1 MAEDKNLL
9 DKIRET
15 ASYYD
20 KKATD
25 AINYITPP
33 PLRKIIGGIES
44 LLPFQNRPDATE
56 FIQNPSFKTGLDLL
70 TDTVITGAE
79 VTPLTYLASRGATLP
94 GKVAQEVTAGVK
106 PVDDIINQK
115 IVPKENVKTTDEKI
129 KDLLNKI
136 GSKKAEKAEEILKDL
151 DDETL
156 MLTKPDEIINILN
169 KGGLEGTISS
179 NVAKNIKNLVKK
191 KRGIDEKY
199 FNINFSTEKGTQAKK
214 IFDDIYSGVIT
225 QGEGAVK
232 LENLY
237 PSAKLGFVNIGSKK
251 LQKSGKSTVTAKF
264 NEVFKNYMDEFK
276 AGKDPVPVE
285 GKVFKAGRFYSD
297 LGPTYDTILKDST
310 KRYKKDSPKFYKMYD
325 QLDDQNKIAVEN
337 FLESALPFFAK
348 GESRSLPMMKMREF
362 VARMYKSK
370 SRKELSDKE
379 VLEQLNSV
387 DMKSLVDVLK
397 KNQVLSNIIKDANEQ
412 GITLSKFNLSHIADV
427 SNYWKNTLDAN
438 NLYFLEKRLNLSDTK
453 NANKQ
458 IKELLEE
465 AKVAKTTKEKNKIT
479 EKINALGE
487 ILESKNLITKIEGQ
501 TFGAKNVDSKTS
513 YERIKKNL
521 EKEYSEKDPG
531 IVDYASGGLVGI
543 SHLTRP
549 LRNF

>member
-1 MAEDKNLL
+1 MADDLLKGIGYFIDPSIKNRFGPVIKGAADLFRTPDPKQSYKRLMTTGANINRTAALGNYFSDLL
-9 DKIRET
+9 
-15 ASYYD
+15 A
-20 KKATD
+20 
-25 AINYITPP
+25 
-33 PLRKIIGGIES
+33 
-44 LLPFQNRPDATE
+44 F
-56 FIQNPSFKTGLDLL
+56 GLDAGGMK
-70 TDTVITGAE
+70 GASIISK
-79 VTPLTYLASRGATLP
+79 TSKIGAKGGKYL
-94 GKVAQEVTAGVK
+94 
-106 PVDDIINQK
+106 
-115 IVPKENVKTTDEKI
+115 DEKI
-129 KDLLNKI
+129 KDLYNKI

-156 MLTKPDEIINILN
+156 MLTKPDDIINILN
-169 KGGLEGTISS
+169 KGGLEGSINPT
-179 NVAKNIKNLVKK
+179 VAKNIKNLVKK
-191 KRGIDEKY
+191 RRGIDTKY
-199 FNINFSTEKGTQAKK
+199 FNIDFSTEKGTQAKK
-214 IFDDIYSGVIT
+214 IYDDIYGGVIT

-237 PSAKLGFVNIGSKK
+237 PTGKLGFVS
-251 LQKSGKSTVTAKF
+251 SGGKTIKSTVTPKF

-276 AGKDPVPVE
+276 AGKEPVVE

-297 LGPTYDTILKDST
+297 LGPTYNTILKDST

-325 QLDDQNKIAVEN
+325 QLDDQNKIVVEN
-337 FLESALPFFAK
+337 FLETALPFFAK

-370 SRKELSDKE
+370 SRKGLSDQE

-397 KNQVLSNIIKDANEQ
+397 KNQVLSSIVKDANSQ
-412 GITLSKFNLSHIADV
+412 GITLSEFNLSHIADV

-438 NLYFLEKRLNLSDTK
+438 NLYFLEKRLNISDTK
-453 NANKQ
+453 NANRQ

-465 AKVAKTTKEKNKIT
+465 AKNAKTTEAKNKIT

-487 ILESKNLITKIEGQ
+487 ILESKNLITKVEGQ

-543 SHLTRP
+543 DRMTRS
-549 LRNF
+549 LREF

>member
-129 KDLLNKI
+129 IDLLNKI
-136 GSKKAEKAEEILKDL
+136 GSKKAAKAEEILKDL
-151 DDETL
+151 DNETL
-156 MLTKPDEIINILN
+156 MLTKPDDIINILN
-169 KGGLEGTISS
+169 NGGLEGTITPT
-179 NVAKNIKNLVKK
+179 VAKNIKNLIKK

-199 FNINFSTEKGTQAKK
+199 FKIDFSTEKGTQAKE
-214 IFDDIYSGVIT
+214 IFENMYNGVIT

-237 PSAKLGFVNIGSKK
+237 PTGQLGFISTGKNR
-251 LQKSGKSTVTAKF
+251 KSTITPKF
-264 NEVFKNYMDEFK
+264 KEVFKNYMDEFK
-276 AGKDPVPVE
+276 AGKEPVVE

-297 LGPTYDTILKDST
+297 LGPTYNTILKDST
-310 KRYKKDSPKFYKMYD
+310 KRYKKDSPNFYKMYD
-325 QLDDQNKIAVEN
+325 QLDDQNKILVEN
-337 FLESALPFFAK
+337 FLETALPFFAK
-348 GESRSLPMMKMREF
+348 GESRGLPMMKMREF

-370 SRKELSDKE
+370 SRKGLSDQE

-397 KNQVLSNIIKDANEQ
+397 KNQVLSSIVKDANSQ
-412 GITLSKFNLSHIADV
+412 GITLSEFNLSHIADV

-438 NLYFLEKRLNLSDTK
+438 NLYFLEKRLNISDSR

-465 AKVAKTTKEKNKIT
+465 AKNAKTTEAKNKVT

-487 ILESKNLITKIEGQ
+487 ILESKNLITKVEGQ

-543 SHLTRP
+543 DRMTRS
-549 LRNF
+549 LREF

>member
-1 MAEDKNLL
+1 MADDLLKGIGYFIDPSIKNRFGPVIKGAADLFRTPDPKQSYKRLMTTGANINRTAALGNYLSDLL
-9 DKIRET
+9 
-15 ASYYD
+15 A
-20 KKATD
+20 
-25 AINYITPP
+25 
-33 PLRKIIGGIES
+33 
-44 LLPFQNRPDATE
+44 F
-56 FIQNPSFKTGLDLL
+56 GLDAGGMK
-70 TDTVITGAE
+70 GASIISK
-79 VTPLTYLASRGATLP
+79 TSKIGAKGGKYL
-94 GKVAQEVTAGVK
+94 
-106 PVDDIINQK
+106 
-115 IVPKENVKTTDEKI
+115 DEKI
-129 KDLLNKI
+129 KDLYNKI

-156 MLTKPDEIINILN
+156 MLTKPDDIINILN
-169 KGGLEGTISS
+169 KGGLEGSINPT
-179 NVAKNIKNLVKK
+179 VAKNIKNLVKK
-191 KRGIDEKY
+191 RRGIGTKY
-199 FNINFSTEKGTQAKK
+199 FNIDFSTEKGTQAKK
-214 IFDDIYSGVIT
+214 IFDDVYGGVIT

-237 PSAKLGFVNIGSKK
+237 PNAKLGFVNIGSKR

-276 AGKDPVPVE
+276 AGKEPVAE

-325 QLDDQNKIAVEN
+325 QLDNQNKVAVEN

-362 VARMYKSK
+362 VARMYKSD
-370 SRKELSDKE
+370 SRKELSDEE
-379 VLEQLNSV
+379 VFKQLNNV
-387 DMKSLVDVLK
+387 NMTSLVDVLK

-438 NLYFLEKRLNLSDTK
+438 NLYFLEERLNLSDTK

-458 IKELLEE
+458 IKKLLEE
-465 AKVAKTTKEKNKIT
+465 AKNAKTTEAKNKVT
-479 EKINALGE
+479 EKFNALGE
-487 ILESKNLITKIEGQ
+487 ILENKNLITKVEGQ

-543 SHLTRP
+543 DRMTRS
-549 LRNF
+549 LREF

>member
-156 MLTKPDEIINILN
+156 MLTKPDDIINILN

-237 PSAKLGFVNIGSKK
+237 PNAKLGFVNIGSKR

-276 AGKDPVPVE
+276 AGKEPVAE

-325 QLDDQNKIAVEN
+325 QLDNQNKVAVEN

-362 VARMYKSK
+362 VARMYKSD
-370 SRKELSDKE
+370 SRKELSDEE
-379 VLEQLNSV
+379 VFKQLNNV
-387 DMKSLVDVLK
+387 NMTSLVDVLK

-438 NLYFLEKRLNLSDTK
+438 NLYFLEERLNLSDTK

-458 IKELLEE
+458 IKKLLEE
-465 AKVAKTTKEKNKIT
+465 AKNAKTTEAKNKVT
-479 EKINALGE
+479 EKFNALGE
-487 ILESKNLITKIEGQ
+487 ILENKNLITKVEGQ

-543 SHLTRP
+543 DRMTRS
-549 LRNF
+549 LREF

>member
-156 MLTKPDEIINILN
+156 MLTKPDDIINILN
-169 KGGLEGTISS
+169 KGGLEGTINS
-179 NVAKNIKNLVKK
+179 NVAKNIKNLIKK

-237 PSAKLGFVNIGSKK
+237 PNAKLGFVNIGSKR

-276 AGKDPVPVE
+276 AGKEPVAAE
-285 GKVFKAGRFYSD
+285 GKIFKAGRFYSD

-325 QLDDQNKIAVEN
+325 QLDNQNKVAVEN

-362 VARMYKSK
+362 VARMYKSD
-370 SRKELSDKE
+370 SRKELSDEE
-379 VLEQLNSV
+379 VFKQLNNV
-387 DMKSLVDVLK
+387 NMTSLVDVLK

-543 SHLTRP
+543 DRMTRS
-549 LRNF
+549 LREF

>member
-1 MAEDKNLL
+1 MAENKNLL

-129 KDLLNKI
+129 IDLLNKI
-136 GSKKAEKAEEILKDL
+136 GSKKAAKAEEILKDL
-151 DDETL
+151 DNETL
-156 MLTKPDEIINILN
+156 MLTKPDDIINILN
-169 KGGLEGTISS
+169 NGGLEGTITPT
-179 NVAKNIKNLVKK
+179 VAKNIKNLIKK

-199 FNINFSTEKGTQAKK
+199 FKIDFSTEKGTQANE
-214 IFDDIYSGVIT
+214 IFENIYNGVIT

-237 PSAKLGFVNIGSKK
+237 PTGQLGFISTGKNR
-251 LQKSGKSTVTAKF
+251 KSTITPKF
-264 NEVFKNYMDEFK
+264 KEVFKNYMDEFK
-276 AGKDPVPVE
+276 AGKEPVVE

-297 LGPTYDTILKDST
+297 LGPTYETILKDSS
-310 KRYKKDSPKFYKMYD
+310 KRNKYDTPKFYKMYD
-325 QLDDQNKIAVEN
+325 QLDDQNKVVVEN
-337 FLESALPFFAK
+337 FLESASPFFAK
-348 GESRSLPMMKMREF
+348 GESKGLPMMKMREF

-370 SRKELSDKE
+370 SRKGLSDEE
-379 VLEQLNSV
+379 VLKRLSSV
-387 DMKSLVDVLK
+387 DMASLVDVLK
-397 KNQVLSNIIKDANEQ
+397 KNQVLSNIIKDANKQ
-412 GITLSKFNLSHIADV
+412 GITLSEFNLSHIADV
-427 SNYWKNTLDAN
+427 SKHWENTLDAN
-438 NLYFLEKRLNLSDTK
+438 NLYFLEKRLNISDSR

-465 AKVAKTTKEKNKIT
+465 AKNAKTTEAKNKVT

-487 ILESKNLITKIEGQ
+487 ILESKNLITKVEGQ

-543 SHLTRP
+543 DRMTRS
-549 LRNF
+549 LREF